1 MTMQKKRVEGDR
13 EDDMILL
20 EVEIEYTFFCLLLRK
35 EIMFLEENI

>member
-1 MTMQKKRVEGDR
+1 MLLQQKRVERDR

-20 EVEIEYTFFCLLLRK
+20 ELEIEYTFVFLLRK